1 MRSYKTK
8 LQLNMRKIKFSAL
21 AILILILAFPTLAQ
35 KKLTLEDIF
44 KTAKFRTNFLSKQ
57 WLPAEDAYTTLK
69 YDSLSKSMAIY
80 RYDLRSG
87 KEEKILDYAELDKQI
102 EGFSKNVSAY
112 FLSQDKRYILFTGSL
127 PARRLKTGGNFY
139 LYDLTTKVLKQITNT
154 DEPQAIIKFS
164 PDSRFI
170 SFVRNNNIFV
180 YEISS
185 EKLKQLT
192 FDGSEAIL
200 NGIFDWVYEEEFSII
215 DGYEWSPDGRYIAF
229 WRLDQSNVPVFKL
242 IDYEPTYLKVIDQR
256 YPYAGYP
263 NSTVKIGIVNVQTG
277 EVKYIDFGNEDIY
290 IPRIKW
296 TENPDILS
304 YQKLNRLQN
313 KLELIL
319 YNIKTGE
326 QRLILTEESNTWIDV
341 YDYLTF
347 FKDGRHFLWASER
360 DGWLHFYLY
369 RIDGK
374 LVNQIT
380 KGEFEIDQLCYV
392 DEKNRKIYYTSTEVS
407 PLERHLYVIDFKGTN
422 KKRLT
427 SEPGWHNIDFSP
439 SGRFYIDN
447 HSTITKPPKWKLY
460 DNMGK
465 LIRTLVDNPDD
476 ILAGYDKGE
485 VTFEI
490 VETSDGVK
498 LNAWMIKPANFDST
512 KKYPVLFYV
521 YGGPGSQTVRNAYL
535 GNYLW
540 YQYLAQNGYIIFSV
554 DGRGTGARGKAFR
567 DVVYKNLGYYES
579 KDQAESAIY
588 LVRRYKFVDSSR
600 IGIWGWSYGGYMSS
614 LTLFKF
620 GDVFKLAVAVAPVTT
635 WRLYDTIYTER
646 YMQTPELN
654 PDGYEQ
660 SSVLKYV
667 DGLKG
672 KYLVIHG
679 TTDDN
684 VHWQNTIQLVDR
696 LQKAGKQFNIMFYPN
711 KDHSIA
717 GRDTRYHLFTLIT
730 NFILENL

>member
-1 MRSYKTK
+1 MKRVRFLT
-8 LQLNMRKIKFSAL
+8 IV
-21 AILILILAFPTLAQ
+21 ILILTITISASAQ

-44 KTAKFRTNFLSKQ
+44 KTFKFRTNTLIKQ
-57 WLPAEDAYTTLK
+57 WLSDEDAYTTLK
-69 YDSLSKSMAIY
+69 YDSLSRSMAIY
-80 RYDLRSG
+80 KYDLKSG
-87 KEEKILDYAELDKQI
+87 KEEKIVSYAELDSQI
-102 EGFSKNVSAY
+102 PNFSKNVSAY
-112 FLSQDKRYILFTGSL
+112 FFSPNKKFILFTGSL

-139 LYDLTTKVLKQITNT
+139 LYDIQTKTLKQITNT
-154 DEPQAIIKFS
+154 EEPQAIIKFS

-180 YEISS
+180 YEISTGNF
-185 EKLKQLT
+185 KQLT
-192 FDGSEAIL
+192 FDGSETIL
-200 NGIFDWVYEEEFSII
+200 NGLFDWVYEEEFSII
-215 DGYEWSPDGRYIAF
+215 DGYEWSPDGRHIAF
-229 WRLDQSNVPVFKL
+229 WRLDQSKVPVFKL
-242 IDYEPTYLKVIDQR
+242 IDYEPTYLNVIDQR

-277 EVKYIDFGNEDIY
+277 DIKYIDFGDEDIY
-290 IPRIKW
+290 IPRVNW
-296 TENPDILS
+296 TRNPDILS

-313 KLELIL
+313 KLELIF

-326 QRLILTEESNTWIDV
+326 QKLILTEESNTWVDV
-341 YDYLTF
+341 HDYLTF
-347 FKDGRHFLWASER
+347 LKDGRHFIWASER
-360 DGWLHFYLY
+360 DGWLHLYLY

-374 LVNQIT
+374 LINQIT
-380 KGEFEIDQLCYV
+380 EGTFEIDQLCFV

-407 PLERHLYVIDFKGTN
+407 PLERHLYVIDFKGLN
-422 KKRLT
+422 KKKL
-427 SEPGWHNIDFSP
+427 SVEAGWHNVDFSP
-439 SGRFYIDN
+439 SGSFYIDN
-447 HSTITKPPKWKLY
+447 HSTITRPPKWKLY
-460 DNMGK
+460 SYTGK
-465 LIRTLVDNPDD
+465 FIRTLVDNPDD

-485 VTFEI
+485 VTFEV

-512 KKYPVLFYV
+512 RKYPVLFYV
-521 YGGPGSQTVRNAYL
+521 YGGPGSQTVRNAFL
-535 GNYLW
+535 GNYAW

-554 DGRGTGARGKAFR
+554 DGRGTGARGKSFR
-567 DVVYKNLGYYES
+567 DVIYKNLGYYES
-579 KDQAESAIY
+579 KDQAEAALY
-588 LVRRYKFVDSSR
+588 LIKKYKFVDSSR

-620 GDVFKLAVAVAPVTT
+620 GDIFKLAVAVAPVTT

-654 PDGYEQ
+654 PEGYEQ
-660 SSVLKYV
+660 SSVLKYA
-667 DGLKG
+667 DTLKG

-684 VHWQNTIQLVDR
+684 VHWQNTIQLVDK
-696 LQKAGKQFNIMFYPN
+696 LQKAGKQFNVMFYPN

>member
-1 MRSYKTK
+1 
-8 LQLNMRKIKFSAL
+8 MRKAKLNFIL
-21 AILILILAFPTLAQ
+21 LILIFILPLQAQ

-44 KTAKFRTNFLSKQ
+44 KTNKFRTNFLFKQ
-57 WLPAEDAYTTLK
+57 WLAGEDAYTTLK
-69 YDSLSKSMAIY
+69 YDSLTKSMAIFK
-80 RYDLRSG
+80 YDL
-87 KEEKILDYAELDKQI
+87 KTAKDEKIVSYAQLDSQI
-102 EGFSKNVSAY
+102 ENFSKNVSAY
-112 FLSQDKRYILFTGSL
+112 FFSPDKRYILFTGSL

-139 LYDLTTKVLKQITNT
+139 LYDTQSKILKQITNT
-154 DEPQAIIKFS
+154 EEQQAIIKFS
-164 PDSRFI
+164 PNGRYI
-170 SFVRNNNIFV
+170 SFVRSNNLFIYNISTGEF
-180 YEISS
+180 
-185 EKLKQLT
+185 KQLT
-192 FDGSEAIL
+192 FDGSETIL
-200 NGIFDWVYEEEFSII
+200 NGLFDWVYEEEFSII
-215 DGYEWSPDGRYIAF
+215 DGYEWSPDEKYIAF

-256 YPYAGYP
+256 YPYAGFP
-263 NSTVKIGIVNVQTG
+263 NSTVKIGIANVQTG

-290 IPRIKW
+290 IPRIQW
-296 TENPDILS
+296 TKEPEILS

-313 KLELIL
+313 KLELIF

-326 QRLILTEESNTWIDV
+326 QKIILTEESNTWIDV
-341 YDYLTF
+341 HDYLTF
-347 FKDGRHFLWASER
+347 LNDKRHFIWASER
-360 DGWLHFYLY
+360 DGWLHLYLY

-374 LVNQIT
+374 LLNQIT
-380 KGEFEIDQLCYV
+380 KGEFEIDQLCFI
-392 DEKNRKIYYTSTEVS
+392 DERNGKIYYTSTEVS
-407 PLERHLYVIDFKGTN
+407 PLERHLYVINFKGTQ

-427 SEPGWHNIDFSP
+427 LESGWHNVEFSP
-439 SGRFYIDN
+439 SGKFFIDN
-447 HSTITKPPKWKLY
+447 YSTITKPPKWKLY
-460 DNMGK
+460 DYTGK
-465 LIRTLVDNPDD
+465 FIRTLVDNPDD

-485 VTFEI
+485 VTFEV

-567 DVVYKNLGYYES
+567 GVIYKNLGYYES
-579 KDQAESAIY
+579 KDQAEAAIY
-588 LVRRYKFVDSSR
+588 LVKKYRFVDEKR

-620 GDVFKLAVAVAPVTT
+620 GDIFKLAVAVAPVTT
-635 WRLYDTIYTER
+635 WKLYDTIYTER

-654 PDGYEQ
+654 PEGYEE

-667 DGLKG
+667 DALKG

-696 LQKAGKQFNIMFYPN
+696 LQKAGKQFYTMFYPN

-730 NFILENL
+730 NFIIENL

>member
-1 MRSYKTK
+1 
-8 LQLNMRKIKFSAL
+8 MRKARLNFL
-21 AILILILAFPTLAQ
+21 LLILIFILPLQAQ

-44 KTAKFRTNFLSKQ
+44 KTNKFRTNFLFKQ
-57 WLPAEDAYTTLK
+57 WLADEDAYTTLK
-69 YDSLSKSMAIY
+69 YDSLTKSMAIFK
-80 RYDLRSG
+80 YDLKTAR
-87 KEEKILDYAELDKQI
+87 EEKIVSYAQLDSQI
-102 EGFSKNVSAY
+102 ENFSKNVSAY
-112 FLSQDKRYILFTGSL
+112 FFSPDKRYILFTGSL

-139 LYDLTTKVLKQITNT
+139 LYDTQLKILKQITDT
-154 DEPQAIIKFS
+154 DEQQAIIKFS
-164 PDSRFI
+164 PNGKYI
-170 SFVRNNNIFV
+170 SFVRSNNLFV
-180 YEISS
+180 YNISTN
-185 EKLKQLT
+185 EFKQLT
-192 FDGSEAIL
+192 FDGSETIL
-200 NGIFDWVYEEEFSII
+200 NGLFDWVYEEEFSII
-215 DGYEWSPDGRYIAF
+215 DGYEWSPDEKYIAF

-256 YPYAGYP
+256 YPYAGFP
-263 NSTVKIGIVNVQTG
+263 NSTVKIGIANVQTG

-290 IPRIKW
+290 IPRIQW
-296 TENPDILS
+296 TKEPEILS

-313 KLELIL
+313 KLELIF
-319 YNIKTGE
+319 YNIKTSE
-326 QRLILTEESNTWIDV
+326 HKVILTEESNTWVDIH
-341 YDYLTF
+341 DYLTF
-347 FKDGRHFLWASER
+347 LNDKRHFIWASER
-360 DGWLHFYLY
+360 DGWLHLYLY
-369 RIDGK
+369 RVDGK

-380 KGEFEIDQLCYV
+380 KGEFEIDQLCYI
-392 DEKNRKIYYTSTEVS
+392 DERNGKIYYTSTEVS
-407 PLERHLYVIDFKGTN
+407 PLERHLYVINFKGTQ

-427 SEPGWHNIDFSP
+427 LESGWHSVEFSP
-439 SGRFYIDN
+439 SGRFFIDN
-447 HSTITKPPKWKLY
+447 YSTITKPPKWKLY
-460 DNMGK
+460 DYTGK
-465 LIRTLVDNPDD
+465 FIRTLVDNPDD

-485 VTFEI
+485 VTFEV

-567 DVVYKNLGYYES
+567 DVIYKNLGYYES
-579 KDQAESAIY
+579 KDQAEAATY
-588 LVRRYKFVDSSR
+588 LVKKYRFVDEKR

-620 GDVFKLAVAVAPVTT
+620 GDIFKLAVAVAPVTT
-635 WRLYDTIYTER
+635 WKLYDTIYTER

-654 PDGYEQ
+654 PEGYEE
-660 SSVLKYV
+660 SSVLKYA
-667 DGLKG
+667 DKLKG

-684 VHWQNTIQLVDR
+684 VHWQNTIQLVDK
-696 LQKAGKQFNIMFYPN
+696 LQKAGKQFYTMFYPN

-730 NFILENL
+730 NFIIENL

>member
-1 MRSYKTK
+1 
-8 LQLNMRKIKFSAL
+8 MRKAKAYFFLI
-21 AILILILAFPTLAQ
+21 ILFTFTVYGQ
-35 KKLTLEDIF
+35 KKLTLDDIF
-44 KTAKFRTNFLSKQ
+44 KSAKFRTNFLSMQ
-57 WLPAEDAYTTLK
+57 WLPGEDAYTTVK
-69 YDSLSKSMAIY
+69 YDSLSRSMAIY
-80 RYDLRSG
+80 RYDLRTG
-87 KEEKILDYAELDKQI
+87 KETLIVNYARLDSQVS
-102 EGFSKNVSAY
+102 GFSKDVSAY
-112 FLSQDKRYILFTGSL
+112 FFSPDKRYILFTGSL

-139 LYDLTTKVLKQITNT
+139 LYDIKTGTLKKITDT
-154 DEPQAIIKFS
+154 EETQAIIKFS
-164 PDSRFI
+164 PNGRFI
-170 SFVRNNNIFV
+170 SFVRSNNIYV
-180 YEISS
+180 YEIATGNF
-185 EKLKQLT
+185 KQLT
-192 FDGSEAIL
+192 FDGSETII
-200 NGIFDWVYEEEFSII
+200 NGNFDWVYEEEFSII
-215 DGYEWSPDGRYIAF
+215 DGYEWSPDGKFIAF

-242 IDYEPTYLKVIDQR
+242 IDYEPTYLKVVDQR

-263 NSTVKIGIVNVQTG
+263 NSKVKIGIVDVETG
-277 EVKYIDFGNEDIY
+277 ETKWIDFGEEDIY
-290 IPRIKW
+290 IPRINW
-296 TENPDILS
+296 TKTPGVLS

-313 KLELIL
+313 QLELIF
-319 YNIKTGE
+319 YDIKTGE
-326 QRLILTEESNTWIDV
+326 QKVILKEVSNTWVDV
-341 YDYLTF
+341 HDYLTF
-347 FKDGRHFLWASER
+347 LNDGKHFIWASER
-360 DGWLHFYLY
+360 DGWLHLYLY

-380 KGEFEIDQLCYV
+380 VGEFEVDQLCFV

-407 PLERHLYVIDFKGTN
+407 PLERHLYVIDFNGRN
-422 KKRLT
+422 KRRLT
-427 SEPGWHNIDFSP
+427 AESGWHSVNFSP
-439 SGRFYIDN
+439 TGVYYIDN
-447 HSTITKPPKWKLY
+447 HSTITKPPKWKLFDY
-460 DNMGK
+460 RGK
-465 LIRTLVDNPDD
+465 FIRTLVDNPDD
-476 ILAGYDKGE
+476 VLAGYEKGE
-485 VTFEI
+485 ITFEV

-498 LNAWMIKPANFDST
+498 LNAWMLKPANFDST

-535 GNYLW
+535 GNYPW

-554 DGRGTGARGKAFR
+554 DGRGTGARGKAFK
-567 DVVYKNLGYYES
+567 DVIYKNLGYYES
-579 KDQAESAIY
+579 KDQAEAALY
-588 LVRRYKFVDSSR
+588 LVRKYRFVDSTR

-620 GDVFKLAVAVAPVTT
+620 GDIFKLAVAVAPVTT

-654 PDGYEQ
+654 PEGYEN

-684 VHWQNTIQLVDR
+684 VHWQNTIQLVDK
-696 LQKAGKQFNIMFYPN
+696 LQKAGKQFWTMFYPN

>member
-1 MRSYKTK
+1 
-8 LQLNMRKIKFSAL
+8 MRKARLNFL
-21 AILILILAFPTLAQ
+21 LLILIFILPLQAQ

-44 KTAKFRTNFLSKQ
+44 KTNKFRTNFLFKQ
-57 WLPAEDAYTTLK
+57 WLADEDAYTTLK
-69 YDSLSKSMAIY
+69 YDSLTKSMAIFK
-80 RYDLRSG
+80 YDLKTAR
-87 KEEKILDYAELDKQI
+87 EEKIVSYAQLDSQI
-102 EGFSKNVSAY
+102 ENFSKNVSAY
-112 FLSQDKRYILFTGSL
+112 FFSPDKRYILFTGSL

-139 LYDLTTKVLKQITNT
+139 LYDTQLKILKQITDT
-154 DEPQAIIKFS
+154 DEQQAIIKFS
-164 PDSRFI
+164 PNGKYI
-170 SFVRNNNIFV
+170 SFVRSNNLFV
-180 YEISS
+180 YNISTN
-185 EKLKQLT
+185 EFKQLT
-192 FDGSEAIL
+192 FDGSETIL
-200 NGIFDWVYEEEFSII
+200 NGLFDWVYEEEFSII
-215 DGYEWSPDGRYIAF
+215 DGYEWSPDEKYIAF

-256 YPYAGYP
+256 YPYAGFP
-263 NSTVKIGIVNVQTG
+263 NSTVKIGIANVQTG

-290 IPRIKW
+290 IPRIQW
-296 TENPDILS
+296 TKEPEILS

-313 KLELIL
+313 KLELIF
-319 YNIKTGE
+319 YNIKTSE
-326 QRLILTEESNTWIDV
+326 HKVILTEESNTWVDIH
-341 YDYLTF
+341 DYLTF
-347 FKDGRHFLWASER
+347 LNDKRHFIWASER
-360 DGWLHFYLY
+360 DGWLHLYLY
-369 RIDGK
+369 RVDGK

-380 KGEFEIDQLCYV
+380 KGEFEIDQLCYI
-392 DEKNRKIYYTSTEVS
+392 DERNGKIYYTSTEVS
-407 PLERHLYVIDFKGTN
+407 PLERHLYVINFKGTQ

-427 SEPGWHNIDFSP
+427 LESGWHNVEFSP
-439 SGRFYIDN
+439 SGRFFIDN
-447 HSTITKPPKWKLY
+447 YSTITKPPKWKLY
-460 DNMGK
+460 DYTGK
-465 LIRTLVDNPDD
+465 FIRTLVDNPDD

-485 VTFEI
+485 VTFEV

-567 DVVYKNLGYYES
+567 DVIYKNLGYYES
-579 KDQAESAIY
+579 KDQAEAATY
-588 LVRRYKFVDSSR
+588 LVKKYRFVDEKR

-620 GDVFKLAVAVAPVTT
+620 GDIFKLAVAVAPVTT
-635 WRLYDTIYTER
+635 WKLYDTIYTER

-654 PDGYEQ
+654 PEGYEE
-660 SSVLKYV
+660 SSVLKYA
-667 DGLKG
+667 DKLKG

-684 VHWQNTIQLVDR
+684 VHWQNTIQLVDK
-696 LQKAGKQFNIMFYPN
+696 LQKAGKQFYTMFYPN

-730 NFILENL
+730 NFIIENL